1 MDDFDR
7 WTIVKRKISL
17 KHLAST
23 TSPKEREVWV
33 CTLGLNIGSEE
44 NGKGNNFQRPVLILK
59 VFDSNMC
66 WVIPLSTKQ
75 KRIHYY
81 YNFLEPKGTKAS
93 AILSQ
98 LRLISIKRLTRKL
111 YDMPVRDFDRICNKT
126 AQYIR
131 KTPYKTGIF
140 KRTLGNLNRSS
151 PQVKPQ
157 HLAVV

>member
-7 WTIVKRKISL
+7 WTMVKRRISL
-17 KHLAST
+17 KQTTPA
-23 TSPKEREVWV
+23 TSPKEREVWM
-33 CTLGLNIGSEE
+33 CALGLNIGSEE

-81 YNFLEPKGTKAS
+81 YNFLEPTRTRAS

-98 LRLISIKRLTRKL
+98 LRLISIKRLTIKL
-111 YDMPVRDFDRICNKT
+111 YDMPTRDFDRICNKT
-126 AQYIR
+126 AQYVR
-131 KTPYKTGIF
+131 KAPYKTGIF
-140 KRTLGNLNRSS
+140 KSTLGNLNRFS
-151 PQVKPQ
+151 
-157 HLAVV
+157 H